1 MMPGLMPG
9 RPNLNSSLQPL
20 IPARPQPIPR
30 TRAASPRSK
39 PRRWPSLLALPFE
52 QSAAA
57 RPPDQ
62 ARAQE
67 AETGAVTAERELAAL
82 RLEQALLARRAHGE
96 QSGRR
101 AYRHARVSSPGRRGR
116 PERLGHLRAGRR
128 DDRHAGGLPA
138 RVPCALSGSATAF
151 CVCVARLVSV
161 CGKSPADSP
170 PRAGSGRF
178 FAVLPKTS
186 NGVESQD
193 S

>member
-67 AETGAVTAERELAAL
+67 PEAAAVAAEHELAAL
-82 RLEQALLARRAHGE
+82 RLEQALLARRAE
-96 QSGRR
+96 
-101 AYRHARVSSPGRRGR
+101 AVAARI
-116 PERLGHLRAGRR
+116 
-128 DDRHAGGLPA
+128 
-138 RVPCALSGSATAF
+138 ATLE
-151 CVCVARLVSV
+151 C
-161 CGKSPADSP
+161 P
-170 PRAGSGRF
+170 PRAGAAGPSGS
-178 FAVLPKTS
+178 AIYVQ
-186 NGVESQD
+186 GVATTVTLGGSKLV
-193 S
+193 SPAP